1 MPDPAITLEDGTG
14 KTNSNAYIDVADT
27 EVRIEK
33 QKEFSAWKN
42 LPPNDQVLAII
53 AAAQYLDIHFR
64 FYGSVLF
71 PDQALQWPRTKNFD
85 IRGVS
90 IQPGVQIQQ
99 LFSSTHVLDSSSP
112 RSSYPGLLFL
122 ISLAVIP

>member
-1 MPDPAITLEDGTG
+1 MPDPTITLEDGTG

-64 FYGSVLF
+64 FYGSPF
-71 PDQALQWPRTKNFD
+71 PPIGSRSISCAFKDLIRTLRN
-85 IRGVS
+85 
-90 IQPGVQIQQ
+90 
-99 LFSSTHVLDSSSP
+99 SSSIV
-112 RSSYPGLLFL
+112 SYVGAPATV
-122 ISLAVIP
+122 S